1 MPELPEVQTVV
12 DDLIAAGVPG
22 AVITGARVFWEK
34 TVATHNS
41 ADFCKQIRNRQI
53 NAISR
58 RGKFIIFHLRPE
70 MALLFHLRMTG
81 RFVLAPAGSR
91 RTRHDHLIFRLEDGR
106 QLRFHDTRKFGRVF
120 LADAHQ
126 AITGH
131 LGPEPL
137 ASGFS
142 AKKLAAMLAARK
154 RQLKP
159 LLLDQTFIAGLGN
172 IYVDEALWDAG
183 LHPQSSSDTLDAT
196 QAVKL
201 YRSIRRT
208 LRQGLKNSGTTLGN
222 GKANFYSLERKSG
235 RNRSY
240 LKVFRRTGLPCL
252 RCRNPIE
259 RLVVGQRSTHICSSC
274 QKSPEQAYL
283 YMTK

>member
-34 TVATHNS
+34 TVATHNA

-53 NAISR
+53 TAISR
-58 RGKFIIFHLRPE
+58 RGKFIIFQLLPE

-91 RTRHDHLIFRLEDGR
+91 RTRHDHLILRLEDGR
-106 QLRFHDTRKFGRVF
+106 QLRFHDTRKFGRAF
-120 LADAHQ
+120 LAGAHPD
-126 AITGH
+126 ITGH

-137 ASGFS
+137 ATGFT
-142 AKKLAAMLAARK
+142 AKKLTAMLAARH

-172 IYVDEALWDAG
+172 IYVDEALWDAR
-183 LHPQSSSDTLDAT
+183 LHPQRNSATLSTD
-196 QAVKL
+196 QAIQL
-201 YRSIRRT
+201 HRAIRRA
-208 LRQGLKNSGTTLGN
+208 LQQGLKNSGTTLGD
-222 GKANFYSLERKSG
+222 GQANFYSLERKSG
-235 RNRSY
+235 RNRSF
-240 LKVFRRTGLPCL
+240 LKVFRRTGQPCP
-252 RCRNPIE
+252 RCHHPIE
-259 RLVVGQRSTHICSSC
+259 RLVVGQRSTHICSRC
-274 QKSPEQAYL
+274 QKSG
-283 YMTK
+283 